1 MEVQATFDDHGLID
15 HYKVAPKLLDT
26 ATRMAMRKVQAEI
39 IREVV
44 GREGLSKYSHRTKA
58 AKAAHRAGRRDA
70 GYAGTQSTPSPPG
83 EPPAILTGTLW
94 QSVKQSVNRHK
105 PVRVGFGTYSIAV
118 SPDTVYAR
126 IQELGGS
133 TGTATLPARPYM
145 APAAERVRANGR
157 AAQIFKT
164 EVERKLMRH
173 G

>member
-1 MEVQATFDDHGLID
+1 MEVQANFDDHGLIAK
-15 HYKVAPKLLDT
+15 YQATPKLLDT

-58 AKAAHRAGRRDA
+58 AKASHRAGRA
-70 GYAGTQSTPSPPG
+70 SEGYAGTWSTPSPPG
-83 EPPAILTGTLW
+83 EPPAMLSGTLF
-94 QSVKQSVNRHK
+94 QSVKSSVNRHK

-118 SPDTVYAR
+118 SPDTAYAR

-145 APAAERVRANGR
+145 APAVARIRANGR
-157 AAQIFKT
+157 AVRIFMD
-164 EVERKLMRH
+164 EVERQLKRH
-173 G
+173 A